1 MSRGSNGGG
10 DGSGHGAVT
19 ARPFALRERDVVAVR
34 GGSSATQG
42 IAAAASYPRTD
53 PIPAERPMA
62 AAPRPT
68 GTLDDVA
75 ADVPFDVPF
84 DVSAEWRPRSTQAGR
99 RPIGPGRAI
108 RDLSVRRRLLVIFL
122 ALALLFAACMAI
134 SFSAISSGRS
144 STASA
149 DSFTASY
156 ATVDAA
162 YQGWTMDDSQTNA
175 YVALA
180 LHGNPSSSVLAAQW
194 RLVEHGHATALSELA
209 KLATLDSGP
218 GSASLRAQVGRA
230 KADLA
235 AYNVFTNEVH
245 TSVLAHHLGEAAQV
259 VDTTNGAASSAMAA
273 AFAGFEREFK
283 ARASALKSS
292 SLASASQNQLLLV
305 VFLAVAVLL
314 AVLLVRWLTGTIT
327 RPLEIVGE
335 TLRRVARG
343 DLSARAAVETRDEL
357 GEVAGLLNQAITAQA
372 AAQEDLAARG
382 AEDAEAAA
390 DTRAAGEVV
399 GVVQGM
405 TSTDEAV
412 TGILEVMKRSF
423 SFARGTF
430 LAGAEHG
437 TGTGLVARAWQSR
450 DVVLIGDLGSVVGD
464 PRAESAAR
472 DGARTA
478 LALPMVADGET
489 IGVIELYSK
498 ERYGSA
504 GRRLEIFRSLAQS
517 LSAAL
522 ERIAAREREHLAEAE
537 LRAKVEDILGVVNA
551 AGDGDLTVVVPV
563 SGADPVG
570 QVGESLARFLADLR
584 SRIAAISGNSQS
596 LASAAEQLATTAA
609 QMSVGAEE
617 TAAQA
622 NVVSDTSGV
631 VAGNV
636 ETVAAAAEELT
647 ASIREI
653 AKNAADASRVAT
665 LAAEVASTT
674 NAQVARLGES
684 SEEIGKVVKVITQI
698 AQQTNLLAL
707 NATIEAARAGEA
719 GKGFAVVA
727 SEVKDLARE
736 TAIATEDIGAKIG
749 AIQGDTGGAVA
760 AIGQIGHIVAQINDL
775 QATIAS
781 AVEEQTA
788 TTNEIARSVS
798 SAAQGAAEITG
809 NISGVADVARST
821 SAGTAET
828 TRSAGELARMAADL
842 QALVGRFVF

>member
-10 DGSGHGAVT
+10 VGSGHGAST
-19 ARPFALRERDVVAVR
+19 ARPFVLRERDVVAVR
-34 GGSSATQG
+34 GGSSDTQG
-42 IAAAASYPRTD
+42 IAAAASYRRAD
-53 PIPAERPMA
+53 PIPPEHPVAT
-62 AAPRPT
+62 APAPT
-68 GTLDDVA
+68 GTSDDVPVDGPFDVA
-75 ADVPFDVPF
+75 A
-84 DVSAEWRPRSTQAGR
+84 ERRPGSTQESR
-99 RPIGPGRAI
+99 RPIRPGRAI

-180 LHGNPSSSVLAAQW
+180 LYGNPSSSVLAAQW
-194 RLVEHGHATALSELA
+194 QQVEQGHATALSELT
-209 KLATLDSGP
+209 KLARLDSGP

-235 AYNVFTNEVH
+235 AYNVFTDEVH
-245 TSVLAHHLGEAAQV
+245 ASVLAHRLGEAAQV
-259 VDTTNGAASSAMAA
+259 VDTKNAAASNAMAA
-273 AFAGFEREFK
+273 DFTGFEHEFK
-283 ARASALKSS
+283 ARASALKAS
-292 SLASASQNQLLLV
+292 SLASAGQNQLLLV

-343 DLSARAAVETRDEL
+343 DLSARAAVGTRDEL

-372 AAQEDLAARG
+372 AAQESLAARS
-382 AEDAEAAA
+382 AEDAETAA

-399 GVVQGM
+399 GAVQAM
-405 TSTDEAV
+405 TSTEEAV
-412 TGILEVMKRSF
+412 TGILAVMKQSF
-423 SFARGTF
+423 SFDRGAF
-430 LAGAEHG
+430 VDRAES
-437 TGTGLVARAWQSR
+437 GTGLVARAWESR
-450 DVVLIGDLGSVVGD
+450 DVVFVGDLGSVVGD

-472 DGARTA
+472 GGSRTA
-478 LALPMVADGET
+478 LALPMVADGNT
-489 IGVIELYSK
+489 IGVVELYSR
-498 ERYGSA
+498 EQHA
-504 GRRLEIFRSLAQS
+504 TTGRRLEVFRSLAQS

-522 ERIAAREREHLAEAE
+522 ERIAAREREHLAEEE

-563 SGADPVG
+563 SGDDPVG

-665 LAAEVASTT
+665 LAADVASTT

-749 AIQGDTGGAVA
+749 AIQGDTEGAVA
-760 AIGQIGHIVAQINDL
+760 AIGQIGDIVAQINDL

-798 SAAQGAAEITG
+798 SAAQGATEITG
-809 NISGVADVARST
+809 NISSVADVARST

-828 TRSAGELARMAADL
+828 TRSAGELASMAADL

>member
-10 DGSGHGAVT
+10 GGSGHGALT
-19 ARPFALRERDVVAVR
+19 ARSFALRERDVVAVR
-34 GGSSATQG
+34 GGSSDTQG
-42 IAAAASYPRTD
+42 IAAAASYPRAD
-53 PIPAERPMA
+53 PIPPEHPVVTALS
-62 AAPRPT
+62 PT
-68 GTLDDVA
+68 GMSDGIPFDVA
-75 ADVPFDVPF
+75 A
-84 DVSAEWRPRSTQAGR
+84 ARRPGSTQER
-99 RPIGPGRAI
+99 RLPIGPGRAI

-122 ALALLFAACMAI
+122 ALALLFAACMAV

-180 LHGNPSSSVLAAQW
+180 LYGNPSSSVLAAQW
-194 RLVEHGHATALSELA
+194 QQVELGHATALSELT
-209 KLATLDSGP
+209 KLARLDSGS

-235 AYNVFTNEVH
+235 AYNVFTDEVH
-245 TSVLAHHLGEAAQV
+245 ASVLAHRLGEAAQV

-273 AFAGFEREFK
+273 AFTGFEREFK

-292 SLASASQNQLLLV
+292 SLASAGQNQLLLV

-372 AAQEDLAARG
+372 AAQESLAARS

-399 GVVQGM
+399 GAVQGM
-405 TSTDEAV
+405 TSTEEAV
-412 TGILEVMKRSF
+412 TGILAMMKQSF
-423 SFARGTF
+423 SFDRGAF
-430 LAGAEHG
+430 VDRAES
-437 TGTGLVARAWQSR
+437 GTGLVARAWQSH
-450 DVVLIGDLGSVVGD
+450 DVVLVGDLGSVVGD
-464 PRAESAAR
+464 PGAESAAR
-472 DGARTA
+472 GGSRTA
-478 LALPMVADGET
+478 LALPMVADGKT
-489 IGVIELYSK
+489 IGVLELYSR
-498 ERYGSA
+498 EQQAST
-504 GRRLEIFRSLAQS
+504 GRRLEVFRRLAQS

-522 ERIAAREREHLAEAE
+522 ERIALREREHLAEDE

-551 AGDGDLTVVVPV
+551 AGGGDLTVVVPV
-563 SGADPVG
+563 SGDDPVG

-584 SRIAAISGNSQS
+584 SRIAAISANSQS

-665 LAAEVASTT
+665 LAADVASTT

-749 AIQGDTGGAVA
+749 AIQGDTEGAVA
-760 AIGQIGHIVAQINDL
+760 AIGQIGDIVAQINDL

-828 TRSAGELARMAADL
+828 TRSAGELASMAADL